1 VLPNSRRWLVAVAV
15 ATAAVGLTACGDGGQ
30 QQTPAAASTTTAP
43 MTTTAPVTGAPG
55 TSSADVVPTGTP
67 VDTEPPT
74 SVAVDPTVSREAG
87 QVSVTLTRAR
97 WDAGTSSVR
106 AAGFVGG
113 VVESDGSCT
122 LTLSR
127 GSDERTAEAPG
138 AADATT
144 TTCAGLAVPGD
155 QLSAGTWTAV
165 LSYRSADSSGSS
177 QPLTV
182 TVP

>member
-1 VLPNSRRWLVAVAV
+1 MFSNPRRWLVAVSV
-15 ATAAVGLTACGDGGQ
+15 ATAAVGLSACGGGGE
-30 QQTPAAASTTTAP
+30 QQTPAAASTTVAP
-43 MTTTAPVTGAPG
+43 TTTTAPVTGAPSP
-55 TSSADVVPTGTP
+55 SSDEVVSTGTP

-113 VVESDGSCT
+113 VIESDGTCT

-127 GSDERTAEAPG
+127 GSEARTAEAAG

-165 LSYRSADSSGSS
+165 LSYDSADSSGSS